1 MGELQKINPDA
12 SNWLLQIPRKCWC
25 KHEFSMYPR
34 CDVLMNNLSES
45 FNSSILI
52 ARDKPIITMME
63 WIRSYIMGRFASL
76 RHKCSLYTANVMP
89 KPQKRLDKEIEKSAN
104 WIPVWAG
111 GGKV

>member
-12 SNWLLQIPRKCWC
+12 YNWLLQIPRKCWC
-25 KHEFSMYPR
+25 KHEFSMCPR

-63 WIRSYIMGRFASL
+63 WIRSSWVGL
-76 RHKCSLYTANVMP
+76 HP
-89 KPQKRLDKEIEKSAN
+89 
-104 WIPVWAG
+104 
-111 GGKV
+111 

>member
-1 MGELQKINPDA
+1 MMMGLAWIMCHEEVRAVCKK
-12 SNWLLQIPRKCWC
+12 KCGFLIMVS
-25 KHEFSMYPR
+25 KVGG
-34 CDVLMNNLSES
+34 DVLMNNLSES

-104 WIPVWAG
+104 WIPAWAG
-111 GGKV
+111 GKV